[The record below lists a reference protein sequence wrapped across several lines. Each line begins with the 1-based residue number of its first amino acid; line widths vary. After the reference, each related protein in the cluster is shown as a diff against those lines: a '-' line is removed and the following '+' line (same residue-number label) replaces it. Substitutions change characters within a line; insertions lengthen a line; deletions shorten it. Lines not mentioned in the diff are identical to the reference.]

1 MNLKSNGIGLSYCKR
16 VAKSLGGDLI
26 LNEAVR
32 DGCEFTLHLKLKKS
46 DSPVKVNNFIF
57 NVFRIKKS
65 KAVVIIGNSARNL
78 SKTSRSK
85 LLSLKKL
92 IEFLNWMTLLHYH
105 RKRNLRKFLMKKSRN
120 L

>member
-26 LNEAVR
+26 LNETVR

-78 SKTSRSK
+78 SKTSRFK

-92 IEFLNWMTLLHYH
+92 MKFLNWMSLFHYH